1 MKLRKLVQL
10 FMLGSLASV
19 SSYALAQVSV
29 GVIEGLSGPPAIVDF
44 GESYLQGLKLAL
56 KDHQASG
63 AKTPIKLVVYDDEA
77 NPQRAVSLAQRLIQS
92 DNVVAAVGTVSSG
105 NATAMAPIFQRMK
118 VPLMIGPAIASNLT
132 SD

>member
-63 AKTPIKLVVYDDEA
+63 AKTPDRKSVV
-77 NPQRAVSLAQRLIQS
+77 
-92 DNVVAAVGTVSSG
+92 
-105 NATAMAPIFQRMK
+105 
-118 VPLMIGPAIASNLT
+118 
-132 SD
+132 